1 MRPNIPA
8 LTSLRFFAALLVVIF
23 HYNLSHPFFPNWIAG
38 QGYAAVTFFFVLSG
52 FILTYVHYEAGSGLN
67 LSYRRFMWS
76 RLLRIGPTYFLA
88 ITLIFAL
95 YFIAGILRDI
105 DPLRAGLVLLM
116 LQSWLPSSALY
127 LNPPAWSLSN
137 EIFFYLLFP
146 PIIRILT
153 RSEKTVLAFL
163 ATIAVLVC
171 IVTLLRMKMLG
182 DLKSPVSYFVAY
194 FPLLNLPQFL
204 LGIVLGYFFI
214 VKPADRKACALAF
227 SFGVAAFLI
236 LIFIRPPQI
245 LSANTALFCVVFVSI
260 IYGAAGDRGVAHT
273 ILSHR
278 ALLFLGDASYA
289 IYILHFPIWLW
300 WNHFTSVA
308 YQANLPLIVDFSI
321 YIAAVVIGSAITLVF
336 VERPVR
342 RTLKTHHHS
351 GH

>member
-1 MRPNIPA
+1 MRPNIPT

-116 LQSWLPSSALY
+116 LQSWLPSAALY

-153 RSEKTVLAFL
+153 RSEKAVIAFL
-163 ATIAVLVC
+163 ATVRSWFA
-171 IVTLLRMKMLG
+171 
-182 DLKSPVSYFVAY
+182 SS
-194 FPLLNLPQFL
+194 
-204 LGIVLGYFFI
+204 
-214 VKPADRKACALAF
+214 
-227 SFGVAAFLI
+227 
-236 LIFIRPPQI
+236 
-245 LSANTALFCVVFVSI
+245 LFYV
-260 IYGAAGDRGVAHT
+260 
-273 ILSHR
+273 
-278 ALLFLGDASYA
+278 
-289 IYILHFPIWLW
+289 
-300 WNHFTSVA
+300 
-308 YQANLPLIVDFSI
+308 
-321 YIAAVVIGSAITLVF
+321 
-336 VERPVR
+336 
-342 RTLKTHHHS
+342 
-351 GH
+351 